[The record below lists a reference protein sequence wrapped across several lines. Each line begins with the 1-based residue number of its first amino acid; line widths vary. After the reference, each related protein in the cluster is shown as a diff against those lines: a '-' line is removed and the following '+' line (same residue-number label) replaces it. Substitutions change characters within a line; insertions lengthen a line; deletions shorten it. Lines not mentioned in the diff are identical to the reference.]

1 MDQSLARVGQNSRAG
16 YWPDAED
23 MRLKIIAERGSGRL
37 LGAQIVG
44 GQGAG
49 KRIDILATA
58 LWNHMRVDELMQ
70 LDLAYAPPF
79 APVWDPVL
87 IAARKAWET
96 NQ

>member
-1 MDQSLARVGQNSRAG
+1 MPSFATKRIIVSRLSSSHEG
-16 YWPDAED
+16 YGTLEC
-23 MRLKIIAERGSGRL
+23 GSGRL

-96 NQ
+96 SQ

>member
-1 MDQSLARVGQNSRAG
+1 MPSFATKR
-16 YWPDAED
+16 
-23 MRLKIIAERGSGRL
+23 IIASRLSSSHEGYGTLERGSGRL

-49 KRIDILATA
+49 KRIDVLATA

-96 NQ
+96 SQ

>member
-1 MDQSLARVGQNSRAG
+1 
-16 YWPDAED
+16 
-23 MRLKIIAERGSGRL
+23 

-49 KRIDILATA
+49 KRIDVLATA